1 MGTDIRLFQRAQALF
16 CRPFFLG
23 ALLIGIAADTLMPRA
38 DFQTGLFDK
47 VAGGD
52 KQMHPELREHPA
64 YFEREIVQL
73 ADNVYM
79 AFGFAA
85 SNVFMII
92 GDDGLIIIDTTET
105 TKAASNVLAE
115 FRKITDLPIK
125 VIILTHS
132 HRDHV
137 SGASVFAEGG
147 SPEILASDKSSEDP
161 LIEETTHPRPVKAM
175 QVRTKR
181 QFGIGLSYPDEIIGI
196 GVGPGARPLEG
207 MGAGILPPTR
217 QIGEAGEK
225 LRLCGVELELVMA
238 PGETPDH
245 MVVWYG
251 EKKILFSGDNY
262 YRSFPNLYA
271 IRGTTYRD
279 FDTWADTLDQLMAFE
294 PDILAP
300 GHTKALIGAD
310 IIKETL
316 SDYRDAIRHIID
328 ETRNGMD
335 AGLTIDQLAH
345 TVKLPEHL
353 AEKPHLREYYG
364 RVDFAV
370 RAYFVG
376 TMGWF
381 DGNPTTLGKLA
392 PEAEAERFIKLAG
405 GVAKIQSAIEE
416 ASAAGDYQ
424 WALELVDR
432 LIYSNPKD
440 HGAKKQKADLLRVHT
455 VAQIN
460 CPTRH
465 YYQQVAKALDAEIEE
480 G

>member
-1 MGTDIRLFQRAQALF
+1 M
-16 CRPFFLG
+16 
-23 ALLIGIAADTLMPRA
+23 
-38 DFQTGLFDK
+38 
-47 VAGGD
+47 
-52 KQMHPELREHPA
+52 
-64 YFEREIVQL
+64 
-73 ADNVYM
+73 
-79 AFGFAA
+79 
-85 SNVFMII
+85 
-92 GDDGLIIIDTTET
+92 
-105 TKAASNVLAE
+105 
-115 FRKITDLPIK
+115 
-125 VIILTHS
+125 
-132 HRDHV
+132 
-137 SGASVFAEGG
+137 
-147 SPEILASDKSSEDP
+147 
-161 LIEETTHPRPVKAM
+161 
-175 QVRTKR
+175 
-181 QFGIGLSYPDEIIGI
+181 
-196 GVGPGARPLEG
+196 
-207 MGAGILPPTR
+207 
-217 QIGEAGEK
+217 
-225 LRLCGVELELVMA
+225 
-238 PGETPDH
+238 
-245 MVVWYG
+245 
-251 EKKILFSGDNY
+251 
-262 YRSFPNLYA
+262 
-271 IRGTTYRD
+271 
-279 FDTWADTLDQLMAFE
+279 
-294 PDILAP
+294 
-300 GHTKALIGAD
+300 IGAD

-405 GVAKIQSAIEE
+405 GVAKIRSAIEE

-440 HGAKKQKADLLRVHT
+440 REAKKQKADLLRVHT

-465 YYQQVAKALDAEIEE
+465 YYQQVAKALDAEIE
-480 G
+480 